1 MNREIK
7 FRGKGIEEYDKNKWY
22 YGSYF
27 IYNKINYFFFDDGSR
42 IEEINEKIKKNITHK
57 IIFEVQGD
65 LNMENSIKL
74 ADVNP
79 ETVGQY
85 TGLHD
90 KNGKEIYE
98 GDIVLYEDWERDYE
112 GGDSDYFIN
121 KGIVEYCEDNC
132 CYNVTERETVD
143 ISDVLYKDN
152 DTLEVIGNIYD
163 NPEMLKGVNK
173 I

>member
-7 FRGKGIEEYDKNKWY
+7 FRGKGIEEYDKDKWY

-27 IYNKINYFFFDDGSR
+27 IYNAINLFCLDDGSR
-42 IEEINEKIKKNITHK
+42 TKEINEKIKNNIKHK

-65 LNMENSIKL
+65 LNMENHIKL

-90 KNGKEIYE
+90 KNGKEIWE
-98 GDIVLYEDWERDYE
+98 SDIVEITRECIYE
-112 GGDSDYFIN
+112 
-121 KGIVEYCEDNC
+121 KGIIVFQNGCFFIKSKENLLALYNCEL
-132 CYNVTERETVD
+132 YN
-143 ISDVLYKDN
+143 YK
-152 DTLEVIGNIYD
+152 LKVIGNITD
-163 NPEMLKGVNK
+163 NSELLGE
-173 I
+173 